1 MDGNVRLA
9 AISAQIQSGE
19 PVQSVTVR
27 EFLSWFGAQR
37 RTYRIVAD
45 IRVAL
50 VNARLAT
57 EPDFEPLYLD
67 SLIELRRSS
76 DTIPL
81 VTNMTSVATMTA
93 TFQSNPGIAQG
104 AISSVAPYIDPTHR
118 ISKLAAANSPPLSVK
133 PDATLEEAATL
144 MSVRGFSQLPVMT
157 TTREV
162 KGVIGWASIAPRM
175 AFGASGRLVRDL
187 MDIHQEVRADVSIFQ
202 AIPLIVQYDYVL
214 VRASDNQISGIVTA
228 SDLSLQFL
236 QLSEP
241 FLLLGE
247 IENHVRQLIGD
258 KFTSSELAA
267 VGVPADTGRRIER
280 VTDLAF
286 GEYVRLL
293 ENPGRWS
300 RFAIPID
307 RIAFCQHLDSI
318 RVIRNDVMH
327 FDTDGISP
335 SDVEAL
341 REFARFLQRLKNM
354 GIS

>member
-1 MDGNVRLA
+1 MDGSVRLT
-9 AISAQIQSGE
+9 AISTQIQGGE

-37 RTYRIVAD
+37 RSYRIVAD

-50 VNARLAT
+50 INAQLTT

-67 SLIELRRSS
+67 SLIEIKSS
-76 DTIPL
+76 ADTVPL
-81 VTNMTSVATMTA
+81 AANATSVATLTG
-93 TFQSNPGIAQG
+93 TLQLDSVVVQG
-104 AISSVAPYIDPTHR
+104 TISSVAPYIDPTHR

-175 AFGASGRLVRDL
+175 AFGTPGRLVRDL
-187 MDIHQEVRADVSIFQ
+187 MDTHHEVRADVSIFQ

-214 VRASDNQISGIVTA
+214 VRAADNQISGIVTA

-241 FLLLGE
+241 FLLLSE
-247 IENHVRQLIGD
+247 IENHIRQLIGD
-258 KFTSSELAA
+258 KFTPAELAA
-267 VGVPADTGRRIER
+267 VGNPTDTGRRIER

-293 ENPGRWS
+293 ENPDRWTRLGIS
-300 RFAIPID
+300 ID
-307 RIAFCQHLDSI
+307 RVAFCQHLDSV

-335 SDVEAL
+335 NDIEAL
-341 REFARFLQRLKNM
+341 REFARFLQRLKSM